1 MTAKLE
7 FIIGRAG
14 TGKTHTCLA
23 AMRQALEREPLG
35 RQRILLVPEHMTYA
49 AERALA
55 KTLTHSAGFLQA
67 YVFGFRR
74 LARQVLLETGGA
86 HLPRISDIGR
96 RILLKDILLK
106 HEKELSVFAR
116 SVGKRGF
123 TETLGHTIA
132 ELKRYRLS
140 TDVLRAAADDDAHTQ
155 GRLSQKLRE
164 LALIMD
170 DLSARM
176 EGRLTDQTDRME
188 RLAAQLKDA
197 PFLRGAEIWV
207 DGFDFF
213 NPQEMAVFVELFH
226 TADTVHISLTMDGQR
241 EGSRVQVNLPENTR
255 DTGLFARSYQT
266 MQALTNLLVEI
277 DPTAAP
283 EIHLT
288 EEQQRAQKPSLAA
301 IEQHLFGCGR
311 VRYTALGT

>member
-106 HEKELSVFAR
+106 HKKELSVFAR

-140 TDVLRAAADDDAHTQ
+140 PAVLRDAAENDEHMQ
-155 GRLSQKLRE
+155 ERLSQKLKE

-170 DLSARM
+170 ELSARM

-188 RLAAQLKDA
+188 
-197 PFLRGAEIWV
+197 
-207 DGFDFF
+207 
-213 NPQEMAVFVELFH
+213 
-226 TADTVHISLTMDGQR
+226 
-241 EGSRVQVNLPENTR
+241 
-255 DTGLFARSYQT
+255 
-266 MQALTNLLVEI
+266 
-277 DPTAAP
+277 
-283 EIHLT
+283 
-288 EEQQRAQKPSLAA
+288 
-301 IEQHLFGCGR
+301 
-311 VRYTALGT
+311 

>member
-55 KTLTHSAGFLQA
+55 QTLTHSAGFLQA

-155 GRLSQKLRE
+155 GRLSHH
-164 LALIMD
+164 
-170 DLSARM
+170 
-176 EGRLTDQTDRME
+176 G
-188 RLAAQLKDA
+188 
-197 PFLRGAEIWV
+197 
-207 DGFDFF
+207 
-213 NPQEMAVFVELFH
+213 
-226 TADTVHISLTMDGQR
+226 
-241 EGSRVQVNLPENTR
+241 
-255 DTGLFARSYQT
+255 
-266 MQALTNLLVEI
+266 
-277 DPTAAP
+277 
-283 EIHLT
+283 
-288 EEQQRAQKPSLAA
+288 
-301 IEQHLFGCGR
+301 
-311 VRYTALGT
+311 